1 MAQEI
6 ERKFLVRNSSWRD
19 QAQGSLL
26 RQGYISDRD
35 GQVVRVR
42 REGEQAWLTIKSKT
56 TGISR
61 GEWEYPIPVHD
72 AEQLLNQVCLQPIL
86 EKYRYRLH
94 INGLVWEI
102 DEFLGLNA
110 PLIVA
115 EVELESEDQSFE
127 KPEWLGQE
135 VSHDRRYA
143 NAALISHPY
152 SQWSE

>member
-56 TGISR
+56 TRISR

-152 SQWSE
+152 SKWSE

>member
-6 ERKFLVRNSSWRD
+6 ERKFLVRDLSWRD

-42 REGEQAWLTIKSKT
+42 REGEEAWLTIKSKT

-152 SQWSE
+152 SQWIE